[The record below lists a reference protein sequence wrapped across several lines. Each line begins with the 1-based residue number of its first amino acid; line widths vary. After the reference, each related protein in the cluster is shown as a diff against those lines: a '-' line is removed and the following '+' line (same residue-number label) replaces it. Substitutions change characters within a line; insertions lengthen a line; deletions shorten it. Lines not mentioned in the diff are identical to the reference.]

1 MANLSFNI
9 ELTSAVDANRTLVS
23 NIGRAIVKKLAVK
36 FEGNEIMSM
45 DNFDVLACYR
55 DLWKTMSEKR
65 NAIQQGNI
73 SIDGCTENCIK
84 LRINAANKNAS
95 NTQDKAIAGAY
106 GNKFIIPLDFEMLDS
121 AAPYYQAGL
130 KDKLC
135 YKLTFNDYNRF
146 TKSGVSLPKV
156 PDAKYKITDISLEY
170 EITTQPDLAR
180 SIRSKYEHMA
190 LLYDRILRH
199 RKIIVNKSDTVW
211 NWAFNTPCKSLKGI
225 LVLFEEERSYTRDTS
240 KFYNP
245 KIKTV
250 SVIVEG
256 KPNQLYAQ
264 GMRSFEQY
272 DEICK
277 YFAEGKQRDND
288 ANEIQKNLQLYDL
301 SLGEYLVNKYA
312 LWLDFRMINKNELHG
327 MGRKIENASESITL
341 QIEKKE
347 ESAGALNVYI
357 YLIMD
362 AQLNIQNDAY
372 ISAVY

>member
-1 MANLSFNI
+1 MCLHAI
-9 ELTSAVDANRTLVS
+9 EIYGKQSQ
-23 NIGRAIVKKLAVK
+23 
-36 FEGNEIMSM
+36 
-45 DNFDVLACYR
+45 
-55 DLWKTMSEKR
+55 KR
-65 NAIQQGNI
+65 EMLIRQGII
-73 SIDGCTENCIK
+73 STDGCMENCIK
-84 LRINAANKNAS
+84 LRINAGNKDATNA
-95 NTQDKAIAGAY
+95 QDKAIADVY
-106 GNKFIIPLDFEMLDS
+106 GNKFIIPLDFEMLNS

-130 KDKLC
+130 GNRLC
-135 YKLTFNDYNRF
+135 YELTFNDYNRV
-146 TKSGVSLPKV
+146 TKSGVSSPKV

-170 EITTQPDLAR
+170 EIITQPDLTR
-180 SIRSKYEHMA
+180 SIRSEYQHMV

-199 RKIIVNKSDTVW
+199 KKIIVNKSDTVW

-225 LVLFEEERSYTRDTS
+225 LVLFEEEQSYTRDTS

-245 KIKTV
+245 KIQKV

-288 ANEIQKNLQLYDL
+288 ANEIQKHLQLYDL
-301 SLGEYLVNKYA
+301 YLGEYLVNRYA
-312 LWLDFRMINKNELHG
+312 LWLDFRTIDENELHG
-327 MGRKIENASESITL
+327 KGRRIENASEGITL
-341 QIEKKE
+341 QIEKKT
-347 ESAGALNVYI
+347 ESAGALNAYI

-362 AQLNIQNDAY
+362 AQLNIQNGAY